1 MLIYVNTTISGG
13 DFKLNKNEIKNK
25 KIMKTKKLII
35 DNRPKIKIR
44 LDNKT
49 TVTVRS
55 MYALKSWQERYPEA
69 KIIE

>member
-1 MLIYVNTTISGG
+1 
-13 DFKLNKNEIKNK
+13 
-25 KIMKTKKLII
+25 MKTKKLII

-44 LDNKT
+44 LDHKT